1 MDDLDNILN
10 DESTSA
16 EPEQAKPE
24 ETGEEATEEKPEASD
39 EALEAKEDDGTPPP
53 ESEEEKK
60 SGPDEDAFTAMR
72 KAMTEQHRATKARLA
87 EVEAQLQAKQ
97 EEAAP
102 DPIDD
107 PEAYQAHQDARL
119 DRKLFDERCNFSYEV
134 MVDAHGEEDM
144 REKEEAFAQA
154 MQADATLQGQ
164 LLKHAHPAKFI
175 YEQGK
180 NHLERVSIGDPVEY
194 ANKKVAEAIAEVE
207 KKFEAKVAELTKEFQ
222 GANLP
227 KSLADEQ
234 SQGGMNRAE
243 APVHTPLDKLIPY

>member
-1 MDDLDNILN
+1 M
-10 DESTSA
+10 A
-16 EPEQAKPE
+16 EQQR
-24 ETGEEATEEKPEASD
+24 
-39 EALEAKEDDGTPPP
+39 ALK
-53 ESEEEKK
+53 SE
-60 SGPDEDAFTAMR
+60 
-72 KAMTEQHRATKARLA
+72 LA
-87 EVEAQLQAKQ
+87 EVKAQLQAKQ
-97 EEAAP
+97 EEPAP

-107 PEAYQAHQDARL
+107 PEAFQAHQDAKL

-144 REKEEAFAQA
+144 REKEEAFALA

-164 LLKHAHPAKFI
+164 LLRHAHPAKFI
-175 YEQGK
+175 YQEGK
-180 NHLERVSIGDPVEY
+180 NHLERQSIGDPVEHG
-194 ANKKVAEAIAEVE
+194 KKMFEKGLKEAEAKMEE
-207 KKFEAKVAELTKEFQ
+207 KLAELRKEFQ